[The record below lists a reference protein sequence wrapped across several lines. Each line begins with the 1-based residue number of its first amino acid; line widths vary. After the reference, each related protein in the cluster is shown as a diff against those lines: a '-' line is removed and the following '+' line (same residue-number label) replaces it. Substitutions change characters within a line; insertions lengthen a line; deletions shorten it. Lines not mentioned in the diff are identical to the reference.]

1 MRVVRNFIL
10 AALCVSNNFAAAQPQ
25 SLSRSRFIEVEV
37 YRDRGLSRSLMP
49 QIPTHAAQFR
59 TRPECYNLASKLFC
73 AGRRQVLS
81 RPVAHVGEW
90 LSLVEHLV
98 RDQGVG
104 GSNPLSPT
112 NSTNYKDFQRF
123 RGSLD
128 PWEEIYVR
136 RIFRAG
142 TKNFSGMSQRSPAS
156 VPAPW
161 DGSSY
166 SPPATGGNIRPEQCE
181 CRECQ
186 FPPKTMVRAEGLE
199 PSWAV

>member
-10 AALCVSNNFAAAQPQ
+10 AALCVSNNLAAAQPQ

-112 NSTNYKDFQRF
+112 NSTNYKFSNDSEGLWIHGR
-123 RGSLD
+123 RSMY
-128 PWEEIYVR
+128 EEFFEQVR
-136 RIFRAG
+136 KI
-142 TKNFSGMSQRSPAS
+142 SQR
-156 VPAPW
+156 
-161 DGSSY
+161 
-166 SPPATGGNIRPEQCE
+166 
-181 CRECQ
+181 
-186 FPPKTMVRAEGLE
+186 
-199 PSWAV
+199 